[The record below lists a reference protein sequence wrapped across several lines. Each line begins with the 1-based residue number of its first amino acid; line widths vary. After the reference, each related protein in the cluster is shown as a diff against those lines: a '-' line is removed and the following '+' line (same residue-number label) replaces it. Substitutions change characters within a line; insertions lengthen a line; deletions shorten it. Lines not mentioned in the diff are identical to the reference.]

1 MSNFISKSIIK
12 FQELKMLNNIE
23 EFNKTNVSSLNNSKE
38 IKIGKQK
45 N

>member
-1 MSNFISKSIIK
+1 
-12 FQELKMLNNIE
+12 MLNNIE
-23 EFNKTNVSSLNNSKE
+23 EFNKPNVSSLKNSKE